1 MNYYFQLYQDT
12 AGYWRW
18 RLVSGGNG
26 KTIAAS
32 GEAFYSKENAKRSAE
47 LVKAV
52 AGSAPIV

>member
-18 RLVSGGNG
+18 RLVARNG
-26 KTIAAS
+26 QIIASS

-47 LVKAV
+47 LVQSV